1 MARLAGFPQPPTPQP
16 GSIRLGEDAWTRT
29 TQVEM
34 PKPITAIDYG
44 RRLERVARY
53 IAENLDAQLTLEHL
67 AGVAHFSVF
76 HFHRIYREATGETV
90 AATIRRGR
98 LDRAAKELVAGTPS
112 LAKIA
117 RRAGYG
123 SAAAFTRAFAAAYG
137 LPPAAYRRRAQFGS
151 PAGPFAQTQEMFMY
165 SVEIRDVPALR
176 LAAVRHAGSYKDI
189 GGSFERLFA
198 LAAPRGLLGPDS
210 QCVGRYYDDPE
221 SVAQSALRSDA
232 CVTIAVGATA
242 DDALQVIEQPACR
255 CAIARH
261 RGPYAELE
269 RAYRWLFRTW
279 LPQSGEEPD
288 DQPCFELYLNDPR
301 QLPPTEWLTDV
312 CLPLKRR

>member
-1 MARLAGFPQPPTPQP
+1 
-16 GSIRLGEDAWTRT
+16 
-29 TQVEM
+29 M
-34 PKPITAIDYG
+34 PKPTTAFDYG

-53 IAENLDAQLTLEHL
+53 IAENLDAKLTLERL
-67 AGVAHFSVF
+67 AGVAHLSVF

-90 AATIRRGR
+90 TDTIRRAR
-98 LDRAAKELVAGTPS
+98 LNRAAKDLVAGTPS

-123 SAAAFTRAFAAAYG
+123 SAAAFARAFAADYG
-137 LPPAAYRRRAQFGS
+137 LPPAAYRRRAQLGS
-151 PAGPFAQTQEMFMY
+151 PAGSLAQTQEMFMY
-165 SVEIRDVPALR
+165 SVEIRDVPPLR
-176 LAAVRHAGSYKDI
+176 LAALRHTGSYMDI

-198 LAAPRGLLGPDS
+198 LAAPRGLVGPDS

-221 SVAQSALRSDA
+221 SVATSALRSDA
-232 CVTIAVGATA
+232 CMTLSAGAVPDGA
-242 DDALQVIEQPACR
+242 LELIEQPACR
-255 CAIARH
+255 CAIVRH

-288 DQPCFELYLNDPR
+288 DQPCFEIYLNDPR

>member
-1 MARLAGFPQPPTPQP
+1 
-16 GSIRLGEDAWTRT
+16 
-29 TQVEM
+29 M
-34 PKPITAIDYG
+34 PKPTTALDYG

-53 IAENLDAQLTLEHL
+53 IAENLDAKLTLERL
-67 AGVAHFSVF
+67 AGVAHLSVF

-90 AATIRRGR
+90 TDTIRRAR
-98 LDRAAKELVAGTPS
+98 LNRAAKDLVAGTPS

-123 SAAAFTRAFAAAYG
+123 SAAAFARAFAADYG
-137 LPPAAYRRRAQFGS
+137 LPPAAYRRRAQLGS
-151 PAGPFAQTQEMFMY
+151 PAGSLAQTQEMFMY

-176 LAAVRHAGSYKDI
+176 LAALRHTGSYMDI

-198 LAAPRGLLGPDS
+198 LAAPRGLVGPDS

-221 SVAQSALRSDA
+221 SVATSALRSDA
-232 CVTIAVGATA
+232 CMTLSAGAVPDGA
-242 DDALQVIEQPACR
+242 LELIEQPACR
-255 CAIARH
+255 CAIVRH

-288 DQPCFELYLNDPR
+288 DQPCFEIYLNDPR